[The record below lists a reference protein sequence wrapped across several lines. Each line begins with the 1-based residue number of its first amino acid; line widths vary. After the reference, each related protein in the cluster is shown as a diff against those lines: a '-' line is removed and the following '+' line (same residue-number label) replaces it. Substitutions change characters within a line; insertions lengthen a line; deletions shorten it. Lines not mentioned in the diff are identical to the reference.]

1 MGKNKNK
8 SEFGMLSVKAG
19 IDNNPEPTQADRIVG
34 ARGAANVG
42 KLLQSQPGSMGL
54 MNPNQSM
61 GKVEGMIR
69 QEPREPMGMDV
80 STNAQVLNDAYNFN
94 NVGMAKIGKIQ
105 EARNKGYDGMDLQ
118 GALSYLDNKPVNKIT
133 PKSIK
138 K

>member
-34 ARGAANVG
+34 AKGAAKYG
-42 KLLQSQPGSMGL
+42 GIAKLLQSQPGSMGL

-69 QEPREPMGMDV
+69 QQPREPMGMDV
-80 STNAQVLNDAYNFN
+80 STNAQILNQAYDPR
-94 NVGMAKIGKIQ
+94 MAVNYMNKDNQGLTKKGKLY
-105 EARNKGYDGMDLQ
+105 K
-118 GALSYLDNKPVNKIT
+118 
-133 PKSIK
+133 
-138 K
+138 